1 MKTKPHLT
9 DYKFAGHLRY
19 SMDKPLWYLRI
30 AFYILLA
37 IVGFLMAITTN
48 AKGIRYDTN
57 DSMLYK
63 HSYRVETT
71 EALSKKIATTDSHV
85 YDFTKPI
92 PDQSLLNDYDFDC
105 ASILKENV
113 LENEIIVGLPKK
125 SQFNPDKIKDIYIPG
140 VNFTDISIKKTFI
153 NSDLIKDTIYL
164 PASIYHIYNKAYES
178 IKNGNLIINNDS
190 ISLLN
195 IGYLSSQLLD
205 ADIYYN
211 INDNTLNKYISISSF
226 SLNNVGKAT
235 FNLNNINYTLTIKIV
250 DTPTC
255 FNFKTFSDF
264 DVLIGKT
271 ILYNEIKDSFL
282 ARQFLLTVED
292 SYKSFNTTYLNGK
305 EYDSTYYTVGSFTLI
320 GVYVV
325 LITSIMICASKSHKD
340 IKRLAKLGMNSNISI
355 NQYAKSTILI
365 SLIAVLITYAIAFSI
380 SSIFEKYGSILW
392 LNVFDFLMILII
404 EAIVASLDIFVA
416 SRSVLWLNYLTLHQT
431 LKIK

>member
-1 MKTKPHLT
+1 MMKTKPHLT

-19 SMDKPLWYLRI
+19 SMDKPLWYLRNS
-30 AFYILLA
+30 FYILLA
-37 IVGFLMAITTN
+37 IIGFLMAITTN
-48 AKGIRYDTN
+48 AKGIQYDTN

-71 EALSKKIATTDSHV
+71 ESLSKKLATIDSHI

-92 PDQSLLNDYDFDC
+92 PEQSLLANYDFDC

-125 SQFNPDKIKDIYIPG
+125 SSFNLKTIKDIYIPG
-140 VNFTDISIKKTFI
+140 VDFTNISVKKTFV

-164 PASIYHIYNKAYES
+164 PTNIYHIYNKAYET

-195 IGYLSSQLLD
+195 IGHLSSKLLD

-211 INDNTLNKYISISSF
+211 INDNTLNKYISINSF
-226 SLNNVGKAT
+226 SLNNVGKVT

-264 DVLIGKT
+264 DVSIGKT
-271 ILYNEIKDSFL
+271 ILYNEIKDSFV

-305 EYDSTYYTVGSFTLI
+305 EYDSTYYTIGSFTLI

-340 IKRLAKLGMNSNISI
+340 IKRLAKLGMDSNISI
-355 NQYAKSTILI
+355 NQYAKSTVLI
-365 SLIAVLITYAIAFSI
+365 SMISVLITYAIAFSI

-392 LNVFDFLMILII
+392 LNIFDFLMILII
-404 EAIVASLDIFVA
+404 EAIVALLDIFVA
-416 SRSVLWLNYLTLHQT
+416 SRSVL
-431 LKIK
+431 

>member
-30 AFYILLA
+30 SFYILLA

-125 SQFNPDKIKDIYIPG
+125 SQFNPDKIKKIYIPG

-164 PASIYHIYNKAYES
+164 PASIYHIYNRAYES

-195 IGYLSSQLLD
+195 IGYLSSQ
-205 ADIYYN
+205 
-211 INDNTLNKYISISSF
+211 YISISSF

-235 FNLNNINYTLTIKIV
+235 FNLNNVNYTLTIKIV

>member
-1 MKTKPHLT
+1 M
-9 DYKFAGHLRY
+9 
-19 SMDKPLWYLRI
+19 
-30 AFYILLA
+30 
-37 IVGFLMAITTN
+37 
-48 AKGIRYDTN
+48 
-57 DSMLYK
+57 
-63 HSYRVETT
+63 
-71 EALSKKIATTDSHV
+71 
-85 YDFTKPI
+85 
-92 PDQSLLNDYDFDC
+92 
-105 ASILKENV
+105 
-113 LENEIIVGLPKK
+113 PKK

-153 NSDLIKDTIYL
+153 NSDFIKDTIYL

-235 FNLNNINYTLTIKIV
+235 FNLNNVNYTLTIKIV

-340 IKRLAKLGMNSNISI
+340 IKRLAKLGMNSDISI

-416 SRSVLWLNYLTLHQT
+416 SRSVL
-431 LKIK
+431 

>member
-1 MKTKPHLT
+1 M
-9 DYKFAGHLRY
+9 
-19 SMDKPLWYLRI
+19 
-30 AFYILLA
+30 
-37 IVGFLMAITTN
+37 
-48 AKGIRYDTN
+48 
-57 DSMLYK
+57 
-63 HSYRVETT
+63 
-71 EALSKKIATTDSHV
+71 
-85 YDFTKPI
+85 
-92 PDQSLLNDYDFDC
+92 
-105 ASILKENV
+105 
-113 LENEIIVGLPKK
+113 
-125 SQFNPDKIKDIYIPG
+125 
-140 VNFTDISIKKTFI
+140 
-153 NSDLIKDTIYL
+153 NS
-164 PASIYHIYNKAYES
+164 
-178 IKNGNLIINNDS
+178 
-190 ISLLN
+190 
-195 IGYLSSQLLD
+195 GYLSSQLLD

-325 LITSIMICASKSHKD
+325 LITSIIICASKSHKD

-416 SRSVLWLNYLTLHQT
+416 SGSVL
-431 LKIK
+431 